1 MSRIL
6 SQRQSTQLFTSLIL
20 ATGITIGATATAWLG
35 SDSAWPPKAAA
46 QLALTGETTVGAGT
60 AAPPPATLSPEEQAN
75 IRVYEKANP
84 SVVNI
89 DTSIVQYDRFF
100 MSATPGQGSGSG
112 SVIDKRGHILT
123 NFHVVEGAQKIEVTF
138 ASSNSYPA
146 RVIGH
151 DAEQDIAILRVDAP
165 ADELVPIELGRSDN
179 LRVGQQA
186 YVLGNPFG
194 LDGTL
199 TTGIISSLNRTL
211 GSRVEGRSMKS
222 IIQTDAAM
230 NPGNSGGPLIDSSGR
245 MIGMN
250 VAIASNSGQSAG
262 VGFAIPVNRI
272 KQMIPDLIENGR
284 IVRPDH
290 GIVAV
295 METDRGLK
303 VVKVN
308 PGGPADAAGL
318 RGFRIVRERR
328 KQGNIVYETT
338 RMDRN
343 SADYIVAID
352 GVPVE
357 GYSDLLEQI
366 DKHEPGDT
374 LMLSVIRDGNQI
386 KVPLTLGST

>member
-1 MSRIL
+1 MLAASWLPEADSWSPMAMAQPPVRDLAPL
-6 SQRQSTQLFTSLIL
+6 SEVRPTE
-20 ATGITIGATATAWLG
+20 
-35 SDSAWPPKAAA
+35 KN
-46 QLALTGETTVGAGT
+46 
-60 AAPPPATLSPEEQAN
+60 PPPATLTPEELAN

-100 MSATPGQGSGSG
+100 MSAVPGQGSGSG
-112 SVIDKRGHILT
+112 AVIDRQGHILT

-138 ASSNSYPA
+138 ASNNSYPA
-146 RVIGH
+146 QLVGH
-151 DAEQDIAILRVDAP
+151 DAEQDIAVLRVDAP
-165 ADELVPIELGRSDN
+165 ESELAPIEFGRSDN

-211 GSRVEGRSMKS
+211 GSRIEGRSMKS

-230 NPGNSGGPLIDSSGR
+230 NPGNSGGPLLDSAGR

-250 VAIASNSGQSAG
+250 VAIASKSGQSAG
-262 VGFAIPVNRI
+262 IGFAIPVNRI
-272 KQMIPDLIENGR
+272 KLMLPDLIENGR

-318 RGFRIVRERR
+318 RGYRVVRERQQR
-328 KQGNIVYETT
+328 GNLVYETT

-343 SADYIVAID
+343 YADYIVAID
-352 GVPVE
+352 GQPVE
-357 GYSDLLEQI
+357 GYSDLLDAI
-366 DKHEPGDT
+366 DAHKPGDT
-374 LMLSVIRDGNQI
+374 VMLTVIREEKTI
-386 KVPLTLGST
+386 KIPLTLGAT